1 MTDVETTE
9 PTTAGGRLAV
19 ALAAVQAQLPKVG
32 KSQTAKVQ
40 TNKGP
45 AYSYDYA
52 NLADCSRAIMPLLG
66 ANGLSFSAK
75 PTMTPNGF
83 VLRYCLRHV
92 SGDEDTGEYPLPD
105 PLHSG
110 AQALGSAITYAR
122 RYVLC
127 AVTGLAPD
135 ADDDDGAAANTARRT
150 APQQPPREEAPPR
163 DEEAV
168 RRWIED
174 FDDTVQSCDDVGQ
187 LRGPIWHRLTEK
199 ARSGFITQAE
209 RDDLAGMVKDR
220 AALIAASTQPEPEP
234 EAEDEAEPDTEPEPP
249 ADLRQLKRLHT
260 IMTKLGITDR
270 LAGLADIASVIGH
283 PVNSSKDLTR
293 TEANHVIE
301 VFSRRSFPPE
311 DVDTET
317 GEIHDQPEGGAA

>member
-1 MTDVETTE
+1 MTDTDS
-9 PTTAGGRLAV
+9 LAA

-66 ANGLSFSAK
+66 ANGLSFTAK

-92 SGDEDTGEYPLPD
+92 SGGEDTGEYPLPD

-135 ADDDDGAAANTARRT
+135 ADDDDGAAANTARRA
-150 APQQPPREEAPPR
+150 APQQPAR

-168 RRWIED
+168 KRWIED
-174 FDDTVQSCDDVGQ
+174 FSDTVQSCDDVEQ
-187 LRGPIWHRLTEK
+187 LRGPIWVRLTS
-199 ARSGFITQAE
+199 AAHGGFITQAE

-220 AALIAASTQPEPEP
+220 AALLTESQTEP
-234 EAEDEAEPDTEPEPP
+234 EA
-249 ADLRQLKRLHT
+249 
-260 IMTKLGITDR
+260 
-270 LAGLADIASVIGH
+270 
-283 PVNSSKDLTR
+283 VN
-293 TEANHVIE
+293 
-301 VFSRRSFPPE
+301 
-311 DVDTET
+311 TET
-317 GEIHDQPEGGAA
+317 GEVVEGGAE